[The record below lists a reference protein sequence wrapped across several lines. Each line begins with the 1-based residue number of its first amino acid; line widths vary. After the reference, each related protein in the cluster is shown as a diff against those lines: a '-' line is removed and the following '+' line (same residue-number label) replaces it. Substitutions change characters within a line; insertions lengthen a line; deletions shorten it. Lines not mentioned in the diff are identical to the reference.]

1 MRVKGLIY
9 SRQLAVSCLY
19 VLYQAELHEIAEIPD
34 PDAMSLSERREAR
47 KDAEDMKFDE
57 EYYL

>member
-1 MRVKGLIY
+1 MRVNGLIY
-9 SRQLAVSCLY
+9 SRQLAVSCVY

-34 PDAMSLSERREAR
+34 PDAMSLSERRVAR
-47 KDAEDMKFDE
+47 KTAEDMKFDE